1 MRDMNKRSIPFY
13 VDQLAKEGDTDL
25 MRKYMEWMMEK
36 RAATLTIE
44 AYMRSVRNLNSYVRA
59 HHDIVLD
66 LTNVNRVTG
75 AMVMEW
81 YGTTRDLN
89 DASRSLVGTAL
100 RSFFGFCEVA
110 GYILKDPSKIL
121 PVLSRS
127 DVSQPGSD
135 EEI

>member
-66 LTNVNRVTG
+66 VTNVNRVTG

-81 YGTTRDLN
+81 YG
-89 DASRSLVGTAL
+89 L
-100 RSFFGFCEVA
+100 RET
-110 GYILKDPSKIL
+110 
-121 PVLSRS
+121 
-127 DVSQPGSD
+127 
-135 EEI
+135 